1 MNSPKSRPRSDYLP
15 GIAVRDGFVFMNG
28 EPVATLTKA
37 EYARHAVQDFKDFVF
52 TLNAAGIQA
61 TADAAEYERL
71 VEVEA
76 ELEDSKLALK
86 DAEQLESELNDL
98 IGDLIGDLRMELEVI
113 NRLNDELEAKIAEL
127 QDRAREDA

>member
-1 MNSPKSRPRSDYLP
+1 MNNPKPRPRSDYMP

-37 EYARHAVQDFKDFVF
+37 DRVQHAVQDFKDLVFVLG
-52 TLNAAGIQA
+52 TAGLQSP
-61 TADAAEYERL
+61 ADVAEYERL

-76 ELEDSKLALK
+76 EVEDSKIALK
-86 DAEQLESELNDL
+86 DAEQLESELNE
-98 IGDLIGDLRMELEVI
+98 LIGDLRMELEVT
-113 NRLNDELEAKIAEL
+113 NRLNDELEARIAEL

>member
-1 MNSPKSRPRSDYLP
+1 MNSPNTRPRSDYLP

-37 EYARHAVQDFKDFVF
+37 DRVQHAVQDFKDLVANLDRAGLQCAADVDDYRVSSFLESQIED
-52 TLNAAGIQA
+52 LNG
-61 TADAAEYERL
+61 E
-71 VEVEA
+71 
-76 ELEDSKLALK
+76 LK

-98 IGDLIGDLRMELEVI
+98 IGDLRMELEVT